1 MAMEEHKS
9 CLCVDPNSINVTL
22 DVDVRLRRELQERE
36 EEKLSR
42 EIRRLFKYNSTS
54 YIMFIPQK
62 AVHNKAE
69 KSQVSYDLSLLRYV
83 VNQVNHHNS
92 QNYYHLDRR

>member
-9 CLCVDPNSINVTL
+9 CLCVDPDSINVTL

-42 EIRRLFKYNSTS
+42 EIRRLFQHNSTLS
-54 YIMFIPQK
+54 SK
-62 AVHNKAE
+62 ASILTPKHY
-69 KSQVSYDLSLLRYV
+69 SHGSS
-83 VNQVNHHNS
+83 HT
-92 QNYYHLDRR
+92 